1 MAQMIL
7 RPFLLTATSCLLLLA
22 VASAEPN
29 WPQWRG
35 PDSSGVSLAKELPDE
50 WSATT
55 NIRWKTAIPG
65 RGHSSPIVWG
75 DRVFLTSWHEGPVV
89 EGAKAPKHML
99 GDKEFLHPDSVGADR
114 SHTLKV
120 LVLDRAAGK
129 ILWERTAYAGRV
141 YDDRHRKNTY
151 ASPTPVTD
159 GRYVY
164 AYFGSEGLYA
174 YDFDGKLAWKALPGN
189 LGTMG
194 MGVGASPILYQ
205 DVILL
210 VCDQEFSGEGSFVAA
225 LDKKTGK
232 EVWRTPRKD
241 PVTWATPI
249 LIRAGDHAE
258 FVVSA
263 NKNVIAYD
271 PATGK
276 ELWQSAGVEGNA
288 IPSPVA
294 GHGMVF
300 VSAGYPVKR
309 VYGLQPGGSG
319 RLGEGKGV
327 AWKYDRGTAYVPSPI
342 LYGDYLYLVTDN
354 GQLTCL
360 DPKSGEVK
368 YEGARVPVP
377 ARFFAS
383 PVAFDG
389 KIFLTSE
396 SGDTFVI
403 KAGPEFEVVRTNSV
417 DEPISASAAAAPCR
431 LYIRGERHLF
441 AIGTKAGS

>member
-1 MAQMIL
+1 MIL
-7 RPFLLTATSCLLLLA
+7 RPFFTVLLLLAILVA

-35 PDSSGVSLAKELPDE
+35 PDSSGVSLAKELPEE
-50 WSATT
+50 WSATK

-65 RGHSSPIVWG
+65 RGHSSPIVWD
-75 DRVFLTSWHEGPVV
+75 DRVFLTSWHEGPVA

-120 LVLDRAAGK
+120 LALDRAGGK
-129 ILWERTAYAGRV
+129 ILWERTAYEGRV

-159 GRYVY
+159 GRHVY

-174 YDFDGKLAWKALPGN
+174 YDFNGKLAWKASPGN

-194 MGVGASPILYQ
+194 MGVGASPVLYQ
-205 DVILL
+205 DLVLL
-210 VCDQEFSGEGSFVAA
+210 VCDQEFSGEGSFAAA

-232 EVWRTPRKD
+232 EVWRTPRRD

-249 LIRAGDHAE
+249 LIRAGGRAE

-263 NKNVIAYD
+263 NKNVMAYD

-294 GHGMVF
+294 GHGMVI

-309 VYGLQPGGSG
+309 VYGLQAGGAG
-319 RLGEGKGV
+319 RLGEGSGV

-342 LYGDYLYLVTDN
+342 LYGDYLYLMTDN

-360 DPKSGEVK
+360 DPKTGVVK
-368 YEGARVPVP
+368 YEGARVPAP

-403 KAGPEFEVVRTNSV
+403 KAGPVHEVLRTNPLGENV
-417 DEPISASAAAAPCR
+417 YASAALAGGEIF
-431 LYIRGERHLF
+431 LRGEQHLYC
-441 AIGTKAGS
+441 IRRQ